1 MANSANRDTIFSK
14 TDTNLYVPVVTLSSQ
29 DNTKFFE
36 ELKSGFK
43 RTIIRT
49 RKIEQTNINRKSKP
63 IFRFLN
69 WSKFSKSK

>member
-1 MANSANRDTIFSK
+1 MANSTNRDTIFSK

-29 DNTKFFE
+29 DNTKFFKQ
-36 ELKSGFK
+36 LKSGFK